1 MSAQVAEP
9 AICNCFR
16 GGSGVSPVLSKTG
29 FEADDIERDHAG
41 CVEICSARWVA
52 IGVFRWHFHRQINQ
66 AELAIPS
73 SFRML
78 LIPANIDYTPKLANR
93 YKIISLWFGDGEIPW
108 IF

>member
-1 MSAQVAEP
+1 
-9 AICNCFR
+9 
-16 GGSGVSPVLSKTG
+16 
-29 FEADDIERDHAG
+29 
-41 CVEICSARWVA
+41 
-52 IGVFRWHFHRQINQ
+52 
-66 AELAIPS
+66 LAIPS